1 MLGNGHDS
9 CKAAEGDVNMHI
21 DFDGVLKAILAAICA
36 LCGFL
41 FGDMDGLMIALVAL
55 IVLDY
60 ISGLIAAVIEKRL
73 SSAVGARGIA
83 KKVFMLLIVAIAN
96 IVDINVI
103 GEGHALKTVTV
114 VFYLCNEC
122 ISLIENAGRIGVPV
136 PQKLL
141 QVLEQLKNKDE

>member
-1 MLGNGHDS
+1 MLGNGHDGR
-9 CKAAEGDVNMHI
+9 KAAEGGVSMHI
-21 DFDGVLKAILAAICA
+21 DFDGVLKAILAAICTV
-36 LCGFL
+36 CGFL

-60 ISGLIAAVIEKRL
+60 ISGVTAAAVEHRL
-73 SSAVGARGIA
+73 SSEVGAKGIA

-114 VFYLCNEC
+114 VFYICNEC
-122 ISLIENAGRIGVPV
+122 ISLIENAGRLGVPV
-136 PQKLL
+136 PKKLL
-141 QVLEQLKNKDE
+141 DVLEQLKNKDK